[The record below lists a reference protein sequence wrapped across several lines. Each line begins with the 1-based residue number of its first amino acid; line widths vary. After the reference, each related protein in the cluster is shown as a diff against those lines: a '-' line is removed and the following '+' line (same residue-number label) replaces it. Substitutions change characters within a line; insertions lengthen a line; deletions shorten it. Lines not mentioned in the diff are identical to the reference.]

1 SFRDGKG
8 PPSTVT
14 ATGYHSSPGS
24 GSQAPF
30 FKRSACFCLLFSHF
44 LNSRSA
50 KHTELRILNVTFG
63 SSERQIQIGLPHWLQ
78 VSSCKIW
85 YASRSMKS
93 YGVQGS
99 VGCSWKIMADGR
111 MPAAIAALIFVMTW
125 VLGGHV
131 SAVTKNPRQP
141 PCRSRI
147 WQIQIGLPH
156 WLQVSSCKIWYA
168 SRSMKSYGVQ
178 GSVGCSWKIMA
189 DGRMPAAIAAL
200 IFVMT
205 WVLGG
210 HVSAVTKNPRQP
222 PCRSRSWRT
231 SGSTGG
237 GSDGPT
243 RVAAGSRRE
252 RAPRRR

>member
-1 SFRDGKG
+1 FRDGKG

-131 SAVTKNPRQP
+131 SAVTK
-141 PCRSRI
+141 
-147 WQIQIGLPH
+147 
-156 WLQVSSCKIWYA
+156 
-168 SRSMKSYGVQ
+168 
-178 GSVGCSWKIMA
+178 
-189 DGRMPAAIAAL
+189 
-200 IFVMT
+200 
-205 WVLGG
+205 
-210 HVSAVTKNPRQP
+210 
-222 PCRSRSWRT
+222 
-231 SGSTGG
+231 
-237 GSDGPT
+237 T
-243 RVAAGSRRE
+243 RVNRLVEVGVGERQAPQEVDQTVPLGSRQGLVE
-252 RAPRRR
+252 SAHLVVGELVIVHVALVVLDG

>member
-50 KHTELRILNVTFG
+50 KHTELPILNVTFG
-63 SSERQIQIGLPHWLQ
+63 SSERQIQIVLPHWLQ

-99 VGCSWKIMADGR
+99 VGCSWKLMADGR

-131 SAVTKNPRQP
+131 SAVTKNPR
-141 PCRSRI
+141 
-147 WQIQIGLPH
+147 H
-156 WLQVSSCKIWYA
+156 
-168 SRSMKSYGVQ
+168 
-178 GSVGCSWKIMA
+178 
-189 DGRMPAAIAAL
+189 
-200 IFVMT
+200 
-205 WVLGG
+205 
-210 HVSAVTKNPRQP
+210 P
-222 PCRSRSWRT
+222 PCRSRSWRPA
-231 SGSTGG
+231 GSTGG